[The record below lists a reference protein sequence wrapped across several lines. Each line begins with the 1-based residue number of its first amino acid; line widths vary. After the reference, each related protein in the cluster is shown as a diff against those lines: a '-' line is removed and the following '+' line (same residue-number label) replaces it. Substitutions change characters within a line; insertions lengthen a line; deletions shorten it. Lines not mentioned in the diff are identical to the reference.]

1 MSLPLYLR
9 GCGFPRQLMFFVFRV
24 EGSEREGFLQVLLAP
39 QTKLRGRGR
48 SVRGEEYVNMW
59 FCLVGSQNQR
69 QLIICDI
76 QLSTPALL
84 IGPLNSRKECAFAI
98 SLILPVV
105 GCQVALWAWQPSPV
119 RLSQTAPLPR
129 LPRGWLV

>member
-59 FCLVGSQNQR
+59 FYLVGSQNQR
-69 QLIICDI
+69 QLIIRDI

-84 IGPLNSRKECAFAI
+84 IGPLNKQERVCFCHQSYFTCGWMSGSSVGVAAI
-98 SLILPVV
+98 P
-105 GCQVALWAWQPSPV
+105 CPSV
-119 RLSQTAPLPR
+119 SD
-129 LPRGWLV
+129 